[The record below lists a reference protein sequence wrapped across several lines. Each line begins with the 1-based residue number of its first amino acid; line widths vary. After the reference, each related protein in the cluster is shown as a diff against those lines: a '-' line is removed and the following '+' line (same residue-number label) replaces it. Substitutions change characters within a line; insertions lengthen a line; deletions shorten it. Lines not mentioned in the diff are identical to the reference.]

1 MRLSLESQKIFGV
14 VLDSIFNLSK
24 KELLEFVHYPIFQY
38 KDVEI
43 SMLSVV
49 TTLFIVFIGISLAK
63 MYKYKTQ
70 KYLTAVS
77 PENRIIIA
85 NLGYYTIISLTILI
99 SLDSIGL
106 NLSSLA
112 IVAGALS
119 VGIGFGLQNIV
130 SNFVAG
136 IILMFEKSIRV
147 GDLVEIDATTKG
159 KVVDIKMRATTLVN
173 TDNVDIIV
181 PNSNFIQNVVTNWT
195 MSDDIARVH
204 ILFSV
209 AYGSDL
215 DYVKQVVMD
224 KLLGSSM
231 EFLRDMEDKKPTI
244 LVTAL
249 GSSGVDFDLLIYINI
264 TPTYGPM
271 SAKSEGLMLVY
282 KTLHEHNIKIPF
294 SQLDLYIKEMGDLK
308 LSV

>member
-1 MRLSLESQKIFGV
+1 
-14 VLDSIFNLSK
+14 
-24 KELLEFVHYPIFQY
+24 
-38 KDVEI
+38 
-43 SMLSVV
+43 
-49 TTLFIVFIGISLAK
+49 
-63 MYKYKTQ
+63 
-70 KYLTAVS
+70 
-77 PENRIIIA
+77 
-85 NLGYYTIISLTILI
+85 
-99 SLDSIGL
+99 
-106 NLSSLA
+106 
-112 IVAGALS
+112 
-119 VGIGFGLQNIV
+119 
-130 SNFVAG
+130 
-136 IILMFEKSIRV
+136 
-147 GDLVEIDATTKG
+147 
-159 KVVDIKMRATTLVN
+159 
-173 TDNVDIIV
+173 
-181 PNSNFIQNVVTNWT
+181 

>member
-181 PNSNFIQNVVTNWT
+181 PNKFYPKCC
-195 MSDDIARVH
+195 H
-204 ILFSV
+204 K
-209 AYGSDL
+209 L
-215 DYVKQVVMD
+215 DN
-224 KLLGSSM
+224 
-231 EFLRDMEDKKPTI
+231 E
-244 LVTAL
+244 
-249 GSSGVDFDLLIYINI
+249 
-264 TPTYGPM
+264 
-271 SAKSEGLMLVY
+271 
-282 KTLHEHNIKIPF
+282 
-294 SQLDLYIKEMGDLK
+294 
-308 LSV
+308 